1 MGYNQISRVQLWK
14 LDNHLILILGTVNFN
29 FIREYNTSLYCFSTV
44 YRITC
49 RIERKE
55 NDEQGT
61 TEFIT
66 FLREIERLLLIF
78 IMK

>member
-1 MGYNQISRVQLWK
+1 MTALVV
-14 LDNHLILILGTVNFN
+14 LDEKRKST
-29 FIREYNTSLYCFSTV
+29 LYCFSTV
-44 YRITC
+44 YRITS

-61 TEFIT
+61 PEYIT